1 MWPRVV
7 SRIFFQFF
15 SYILVAATTYRK
27 HFGGFLLVEVAIQGS
42 FGLDVA
48 AVAVAAAP
56 VVVVVIIIS
65 VKRDD
70 NDEEEKIALR
80 FSVRFFVVSFWKIFA
95 QKTGLNAVA
104 VVVAAAAAA
113 AVSVFYAICT
123 DLG

>member
-48 AVAVAAAP
+48 AVAVAAAAAP

-104 VVVAAAAAA
+104 VVVAAAA
-113 AVSVFYAICT
+113 VSVFYAICT

>member
-113 AVSVFYAICT
+113 VSVFYAICT